1 MRTTVATIL
10 ISFMTM
16 LMTAAIAVP
25 EQAKGKSAHDE
36 GKGKGKGQAKAKM
49 VRPVRLHGLL
59 IAASLAD
66 QTLTVMSSIDM
77 GDGDHGGP
85 ATPNPVPTP
94 VPVPT
99 PDQPTLPDQPAPAPE
114 PVPTP
119 DQPAP
124 EPAPVPVPAPDS
136 DPANPSDPTPPPTAA
151 QAQSPAPKLALTGQF
166 TVLVTKDTV
175 LRRPNGGRVSLV
187 EIVRALTTADDV
199 VPAAALP
206 VEVTCV
212 EDRAKVFLGR
222 KATAR
227 EVIVRDGLPPE
238 PRPLRR

>member
-10 ISFMTM
+10 ISLLVLLATV
-16 LMTAAIAVP
+16 AIATP
-25 EQAKGKSAHDE
+25 EQAKGKSARDE
-36 GKGKGKGQAKAKM
+36 GKAKGREQAKGQKDKAA
-49 VRPVRLHGLL
+49 RPVRLHGLL

-66 QTLTVMSSIDM
+66 QTLTIMASADS
-77 GDGDHGGP
+77 GDDGHGGP
-85 ATPNPVPTP
+85 VTPNPAPVPTP

-99 PDQPTLPDQPAPAPE
+99 PDQPTPPDQPAPAPV

-119 DQPAP
+119 
-124 EPAPVPVPAPDS
+124 EPDS
-136 DPANPSDPTPPPTAA
+136 GPANPSDPTPVPTAA
-151 QAQSPAPKLALTGQF
+151 QAQAPAPTPALTGQF
-166 TVLVTKDTV
+166 TVLVTKDTA
-175 LRRPNGGRVSLV
+175 LRRPNGRRVTMV
-187 EIVRALTTADDV
+187 DIVRALTTADDV

-238 PRPLRR
+238 PRPFRR